1 MRVGDYALSKS
12 RAIKLGVPQDIIL
25 GPIIFIIYIN
35 DLDGVIENVLRASLL
50 KYADDTNILIR
61 ANTFPDMRHGIESV
75 MEN

>member
-1 MRVGDYALSKS
+1 M
-12 RAIKLGVPQDIIL
+12 